1 VAMLALTFPKGG
13 PRTATSGPPPWL
25 EFIGRVNRME
35 PKFFGQPSF
44 VGKIDGA
51 GNAEVYEHAM
61 VLFPAERPTVV
72 VIQATTEYGEE
83 VLGKTSLQTLE

>member
-1 VAMLALTFPKGG
+1 MLALTFPRGG

-25 EFIGRVNRME
+25 EFIGRVNRSV
-35 PKFFGQPSF
+35 PKFFREPSF

-72 VIQATTEYGEE
+72 VIKATTGYGEE